1 MVIGRAA
8 QLCTG
13 KHRKECFKMEK
24 RFLIAGGDLRFVKL
38 AEFLRKNGCFVNT
51 IGFDNG
57 ISTGGGVHNFRSLIS
72 LNEKADNLIL
82 PLPVSADGV
91 NVNCPYSDSKIAIET
106 LAAAVAENGIVFG
119 GRFPEKVREKLEK
132 RGLTVIDYSER
143 EEFAVMNA
151 EATAEGALQAA
162 MEETDRTIMGQ
173 RILIIGMGRIAK
185 ALIRLLQGFNAEI
198 TAAAR
203 KYSDRAWAE
212 IYGCKTADIASLDRE
227 LEKATI
233 VFNTVPVRLLDER
246 LLRKINKDCPVID
259 LASKPGGIDFESASK
274 IGVRTLWLLSLPGK
288 AAPTTAGITIGKTI
302 LNILEERGENFV

>member
-1 MVIGRAA
+1 M
-8 QLCTG
+8 
-13 KHRKECFKMEK
+13 KKK
-24 RFLIAGGDLRFVKL
+24 FLIAGGDLRFVKL
-38 AEFLRKNGCFVNT
+38 AEFLKENGCFVNT

-57 ISTGGGVHNFRSLIS
+57 IPASGGIHNIKNLIS
-72 LNEKADNLIL
+72 LNEKTDCLIL
-82 PLPVSADGV
+82 PLPVSIDGE
-91 NVNCPYSDSKIAIET
+91 NVNCPYSDIKLSAET
-106 LAAAVAENGIVFG
+106 LAAAVSENGIVFG
-119 GRFPEKVREKLEK
+119 GRFPDGLKEKLHK

-185 ALIRLLQGFNAEI
+185 ALIHILQGFNADI

-203 KYSDRAWAE
+203 KYSDRSWAE
-212 IYGCKTADIASLDRE
+212 IYGCRTADITALDKE
-227 LEKATI
+227 LERATI
-233 VFNTVPVRLLDER
+233 VFNTVPVPLLDER
-246 LLRKINKDCPVID
+246 LLKKINKDCPVID
-259 LASKPGGIDFESASK
+259 LASKPGGVDFESAAR

-302 LNILEERGENFV
+302 LNILEERGEGIV

>member
-1 MVIGRAA
+1 M
-8 QLCTG
+8 
-13 KHRKECFKMEK
+13 KK

-38 AEFLRKNGCFVNT
+38 AEFLRENGCFVNT

-72 LNEKADNLIL
+72 LNEKADHLIL
-82 PLPVSADGV
+82 PLPVSADGE
-91 NVNCPYSDSKIAIET
+91 NVNCPYSDSKISIET
-106 LAAAVAENGIVFG
+106 LSAAVAENGIIFG
-119 GRFPEKVREKLEK
+119 GRFPEGMREKLEK

-212 IYGCKTADIASLDRE
+212 IYGCKTADIASLDKE

-233 VFNTVPVRLLDER
+233 VFNTVPVQILDEK
-246 LLRKINKDCPVID
+246 LLRKISKDCHVID

-288 AAPTTAGITIGKTI
+288 AAPTTAGMTIGKTI

>member
-1 MVIGRAA
+1 M
-8 QLCTG
+8 
-13 KHRKECFKMEK
+13 KK

-38 AEFLRKNGCFVNT
+38 AGFLRENGCFVNM

-57 ISTGGGVHNFRSLIS
+57 INTCSGVHNFRSLIS
-72 LNEKADNLIL
+72 LNEKTDVLVL
-82 PLPVSADGV
+82 PLPVSIDGE
-91 NVNCPYSDSKIAIET
+91 NVNCPYSDSKLSIET
-106 LAAAVAENGIVFG
+106 LAAAVAENGIIFG
-119 GRFPEKVREKLEK
+119 GRFPNGIRERLEK

-151 EATAEGALQAA
+151 ETTAEGALQAA

-173 RILIIGMGRIAK
+173 KILIIGMGRIAK

-212 IYGCKTADIASLDRE
+212 IYGCRTADIASLDKE
-227 LEKATI
+227 LERATI
-233 VFNTVPVRLLDER
+233 VFNTVPVPLLDER
-246 LLRKINKDCPVID
+246 LLLKINKDCPVID
-259 LASKPGGIDFESASK
+259 LASKPGGIDFESASR

-302 LNILEERGENFV
+302 LNILEERGGDFV